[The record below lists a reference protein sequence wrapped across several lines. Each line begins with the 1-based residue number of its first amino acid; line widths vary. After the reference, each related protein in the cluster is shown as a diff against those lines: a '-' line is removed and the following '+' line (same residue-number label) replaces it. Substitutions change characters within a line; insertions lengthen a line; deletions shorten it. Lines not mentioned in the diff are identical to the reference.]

1 MSELNKI
8 LYVMLILMIIPIAGL
23 SSSAFANDMNKPL
36 IIDVRTA
43 QEWDNGHIEGAVLI
57 PYGPIGKGIGS
68 VAKEKSQKIY
78 VYCRTGRRSTIA
90 KETLDKLGYKD
101 VVNLGSLE
109 NAARILK
116 LKIIKH

>member
-1 MSELNKI
+1 
-8 LYVMLILMIIPIAGL
+8 MLILMIIPIAGL

-57 PYGPIGKGIGS
+57 PYGQIGKGIGS